1 MMSTHSQTNGAS
13 LEDCHT
19 NFFALTDLCGIKWR
33 VYAWDNPG
41 GGGGCGGGG
50 GGGVG
55 GGGGPADPLEDPVLV
70 SYARMMA
77 ADVLCVW
84 RRTWRV
90 PQEPMPTTQHQAQQ
104 QHQHRHSLRHSPKE
118 LWVFWYGDDPDLTNL
133 LAPELLK
140 SGGEYMRLGAFSSG
154 RPGGVGAAG
163 CSCRGGLPTILQCQV
178 ERVPRQRQGR
188 SSHPVAMLSAR
199 PSPASERGK
208 GGSCRFEEAERATGG

>member
-1 MMSTHSQTNGAS
+1 M
-13 LEDCHT
+13 
-19 NFFALTDLCGIKWR
+19 
-33 VYAWDNPG
+33 
-41 GGGGCGGGG
+41 
-50 GGGVG
+50 
-55 GGGGPADPLEDPVLV
+55 LV

-140 SGGEYMRLGAFSSG
+140 SGGKYTRLGAFFLG
-154 RPGGVGAAG
+154 GPGGSGAAG
-163 CSCRGGLPTILQCQV
+163 GLLPRG
-178 ERVPRQRQGR
+178 
-188 SSHPVAMLSAR
+188 SSQ
-199 PSPASERGK
+199 
-208 GGSCRFEEAERATGG
+208 